1 MSSSKLSKSNSKATT
16 SNSNEN
22 TVFNNIVPSK
32 IFDVSRNAKY
42 PLVQPELN
50 RKIAKLTNPVS
61 LNYTTNIA
69 KIMSVLRDR
78 EIVEYQHSLMEAA
91 IDDISED
98 TVDIDYIRIGL
109 KLTQNDIDKLLDS
122 EDGFCFVRNS
132 ENNNRRTFLKIK
144 KSGLPLKI
152 NKEFPYENSGFKSNY
167 IIPFYTDRYK
177 IFVDGDDYRVINVH
191 IANLKNVHNKDRD
204 LKYNCEIEFIPTRV
218 GNKLVSY
225 MLYQFH
231 SVLQVNRYNSLMKN
245 ALLLELHTGYIMYG
259 VSQLF
264 GFMLTKDNRRSASEC
279 LPKQSKRAKET
290 TYIGDRYHHRCV
302 AYDKVLKENK
312 VFTRKCLEGFNTQWK
327 DIADQLDGIDDWFP
341 SLVCSYR
348 LESRKFFDPIK
359 DNVLLKDIEILDSL
373 LSDVQLIKPMYLAEI
388 DDDALEAL
396 IKNKSLAKVKDLRDL
411 IEQRHGKGTACFDI
425 DRANLDKALMLK
437 LELVLKA
444 IFTPIKLLEPTKGN
458 YRNQVNVVRKVIKRI
473 VESNKEISHSP
484 SDIVSSNK
492 RAVYVEGCPGA
503 GKTRLIVDRV
513 KFLLDSGVK
522 STSITVLAYTNPA
535 KEEFESRI
543 RALDVDSKGVA
554 VDTFSGWCNKLLNRL
569 EGVKKTA
576 LTPDE
581 AKKMLTNIIY
591 DGGDYG
597 DSEMDIAD
605 FVAQKAYSIFERMAN
620 FENQSIDG
628 ATKKINPEWVDETE
642 TLQELFDAYEARK
655 KAKNKR
661 DFNDMLV
668 NVKQQL
674 DGKATRKR
682 LKSELQHFIVDEAQ
696 DCNSV
701 QWEITKHLYSVGIN
715 VFMVGDPAQSIF
727 EFRGAK
733 SYFLKKF
740 EDVFPTK
747 SARYQLRLNY
757 RSTPSNVELGNTVR
771 RKISPKFFT
780 SESAVTGVEDA
791 KPSAKY
797 CSNFDEAL
805 AWLVEDIKQQE
816 TDATSHLILCRYR
829 DHISLI
835 NEAIDRAGLN
845 KEWQEITQTYHGA
858 KGKEAAHCYVID
870 PLLDVKGLSSYK
882 EELCNTYVAIT
893 RAKAAM
899 TLIINKN
906 GRAFYSEPSGNGG
919 KKGSI
924 FLELPKNLLEI
935 VD

>member
-1 MSSSKLSKSNSKATT
+1 MSSSKQSKSSIKSPISDTNG
-16 SNSNEN
+16 N
-22 TVFNNIVPSK
+22 TFFSNIVPSK
-32 IFDVSRNAKY
+32 IFCVSRNDKY

-61 LNYTTNIA
+61 LKYTTKIA

-78 EIVEYQHSLMEAA
+78 EVVEYQQSLMKAA

-109 KLTQNDIDKLLDS
+109 KLTQNDIDLIFNE
-122 EDGFCFVRNS
+122 EDGFKFVRNS
-132 ENNNRRTFLKIK
+132 ESNNRRTFLKIK
-144 KSGLPLKI
+144 PSDLPLKI
-152 NKEFPYENSGFKSNY
+152 NKDFAYENDIFKSDY
-167 IIPFYTDRYK
+167 IIPFYTKRYEV
-177 IFVDGDDYRVINVH
+177 FVDGDNYRVINIH
-191 IANLKNVHNKDRD
+191 IANLKNKHNKGRN

-218 GNKLVSY
+218 GNELVSY

-279 LPKQSKRAKET
+279 FPKQSKRAKET
-290 TYIGDRYHHRCV
+290 TYIGERYYDRYI
-302 AYDKVLKENK
+302 AYDKTLKENK
-312 VFTRKCLEGFNTQWK
+312 VFIGKCLKGFNTHWK
-327 DIADQLDGIDDWFP
+327 KVANQIDGIKEWFP
-341 SLVCSYR
+341 SQVCAYR
-348 LESRKFFDPIK
+348 LESRMFFNPAK
-359 DNVLLKDIEILDSL
+359 NNVVLKDINVLKSL
-373 LSDVQLIKPMYLAEI
+373 LGDIQLIKPMYLAEI
-388 DDDALEAL
+388 DDYELEAL

-425 DRANLDKALMLK
+425 DRANLDNALMLK
-437 LELVLKA
+437 LESVLKA

-458 YRNQVNVVRKVIKRI
+458 YRSQVNAVRKAIKSI

-484 SDIVSSNK
+484 SDIVASNK

-535 KEEFESRI
+535 KMEFASRI
-543 RALDVDSKGVA
+543 KKLGVVAKGVT

-569 EGVKKTA
+569 EGVKKSA
-576 LTPDE
+576 IKPED
-581 AKKMLTNIIY
+581 AKKMLAEIIF
-591 DGGDYG
+591 DGGEYD
-597 DSEMDIAD
+597 MKTAD
-605 FVAQKAYSIFERMAN
+605 FVANKAYLILERMAN
-620 FENQSIDG
+620 FENQSIG
-628 ATKKINPEWVDETE
+628 GVTKKINPEWVDDTE
-642 TLQELFDAYEARK
+642 TLQELFDAYEAKK
-655 KAKNKR
+655 KAENKR

-674 DGKATRKR
+674 DSKATRKR
-682 LKSELQHFIVDEAQ
+682 LKSELQYFIVDEAQ

-701 QWEITKHLYSVGIN
+701 QWEITKHLYSAGIN

-740 EDVFPTK
+740 EDVFPKK

-757 RSTPSNVELGNTVR
+757 RSTPSIVELGNIVR
-771 RKISPKFFT
+771 RKISPNLFK
-780 SESAVTGVEDA
+780 SESVLTGGKDV
-791 KPSAKY
+791 KPSVKY

-805 AWLVEDIKQQE
+805 AWLVKDIKEQE
-816 TDATSHLILCRYR
+816 TDATSHLILCRYK

-835 NEAIDRAGLN
+835 NEAMDRAGLIE
-845 KEWQEITQTYHGA
+845 EWQKVTRTYHGA
-858 KGKEAAHCYVID
+858 KGIEAAHCYVID

-906 GRAFYSEPSGNGG
+906 GRAFYPAPSGNGG

-924 FLELPKNLLEI
+924 FLELPKNLLE
-935 VD
+935 VAD